1 VTGDEVGLREADWTS
16 IVYAV
21 ERGTCTLMLGPDAM
35 TGTFDGAQLPVHEAL
50 ASFVRD
56 QLGPAWEHLDPS
68 KPWSVAQAAVMQE
81 DPFTLHA
88 WVREF
93 YERFETDTDMLADL
107 AQLPFE
113 LIVNTAPGP
122 AASQAFLAVKPAT
135 RSDFYD
141 RTAPARP
148 TMPDATAQS
157 PLVYHLYG
165 SLEQPSSLILTESD
179 RLAFIVSV
187 VADEPPLPPKLRSML
202 CDPER
207 SFLFLGFDLAHW
219 QFKLLMHVL
228 SGDTQRRYKSFA
240 FERRPEAL
248 EPETCDF
255 YRSGHKIHFV
265 GGDSTAFA
273 RELRTRVRVPEA
285 PASTPAIPV
294 TPVAPVSTSS
304 GDLPPD
310 APLVFLCHA
319 SEDKPFVQ
327 QVSDGLRAN
336 GIDTWFDRDD
346 LAGGD
351 DWDPKIRRVLDE
363 VDYVVVLQS
372 ASLRAKEVS
381 YVNREIDLALDRQQL
396 YRAPRVFV
404 IPAVIDSFDNALYEL
419 QDLQWVDLTV
429 PSGLDSLVR
438 AIRRD
443 LNHQARAG

>member
-1 VTGDEVGLREADWTS
+1 
-16 IVYAV
+16 
-21 ERGTCTLMLGPDAM
+21 
-35 TGTFDGAQLPVHEAL
+35 
-50 ASFVRD
+50 
-56 QLGPAWEHLDPS
+56 
-68 KPWSVAQAAVMQE
+68 
-81 DPFTLHA
+81 
-88 WVREF
+88 
-93 YERFETDTDMLADL
+93 
-107 AQLPFE
+107 
-113 LIVNTAPGP
+113 
-122 AASQAFLAVKPAT
+122 
-135 RSDFYD
+135 
-141 RTAPARP
+141 
-148 TMPDATAQS
+148 
-157 PLVYHLYG
+157 
-165 SLEQPSSLILTESD
+165 
-179 RLAFIVSV
+179 
-187 VADEPPLPPKLRSML
+187 
-202 CDPER
+202 
-207 SFLFLGFDLAHW
+207 
-219 QFKLLMHVL
+219 
-228 SGDTQRRYKSFA
+228 
-240 FERRPEAL
+240 
-248 EPETCDF
+248 
-255 YRSGHKIHFV
+255 
-265 GGDSTAFA
+265 
-273 RELRTRVRVPEA
+273 
-285 PASTPAIPV
+285 
-294 TPVAPVSTSS
+294 VSTSS